1 MARKKSVSYSQF
13 ALWEQCPYS
22 WKLQYVDK
30 AIPWSDNI
38 HTLFGTAMHEV
49 LQEYIRVMYTKSI
62 VEADKLLLNEELEDR
77 MKKLFMEIMQRNG
90 GEQFCTKDEMTE
102 FYNDGLKIIDF
113 FKKKRGMYFSKKGY
127 ELLGIETALNWDL
140 PNNLKFKGFID
151 LIIKDNIRNR
161 IKIIDIKT
169 SSWGWN
175 KYAKADKN
183 KTDQLLL
190 YKSFYAKQHD
200 VPLDRIDVEY
210 FIVKRKLYEGM
221 DFPQRRVQTFIPA
234 NGTPSINKVVS
245 ELKVFMDDCFVN
257 GQHNTNKEYKKIATA
272 KNCKWCEF
280 KDRPD
285 LCDRKN

>member
-1 MARKKSVSYSQF
+1 MARKKSVSYSKF

-30 AIPWSDNI
+30 AITWSDNI

-62 VEADKLLLNEELEDR
+62 VEADKLLLEEELEDR
-77 MKKLFMEIMQRNG
+77 MKKLFMEIKMRNG
-90 GEQFCTKDEMTE
+90 GEEFCTKDEMME

-221 DFPQRRVQTFIPA
+221 DFPQRRVQTFVPA
-234 NGTPSINKVVS
+234 NGKPSINKVINR
-245 ELKVFMDDCFVN
+245 LQHFMNECYNEDGTFKDN
-257 GQHNTNKEYKKIATA
+257 DYKKCRT
-272 KNCKWCEF
+272 KKDCKAFTKC
-280 KDRPD
+280 KDLP
-285 LCDRKN
+285 

>member
-62 VEADKLLLNEELEDR
+62 VEADKLLLEEELEDR

-127 ELLGIETALNWDL
+127 ELLGPARACTYTVPCVLYDVTL
-140 PNNLKFKGFID
+140 HFYYTP
-151 LIIKDNIRNR
+151 
-161 IKIIDIKT
+161 T
-169 SSWGWN
+169 T
-175 KYAKADKN
+175 Y
-183 KTDQLLL
+183 LLSPSVL
-190 YKSFYAKQHD
+190 HVY
-200 VPLDRIDVEY
+200 VGVESQ
-210 FIVKRKLYEGM
+210 G
-221 DFPQRRVQTFIPA
+221 
-234 NGTPSINKVVS
+234 VS
-245 ELKVFMDDCFVN
+245 
-257 GQHNTNKEYKKIATA
+257 
-272 KNCKWCEF
+272 
-280 KDRPD
+280 
-285 LCDRKN
+285 

>member
-102 FYNDGLKIIDF
+102 FYNDGLKIIF
-113 FKKKRGMYFSKKGY
+113 G
-127 ELLGIETALNWDL
+127 
-140 PNNLKFKGFID
+140 
-151 LIIKDNIRNR
+151 R
-161 IKIIDIKT
+161 I
-169 SSWGWN
+169 
-175 KYAKADKN
+175 
-183 KTDQLLL
+183 
-190 YKSFYAKQHD
+190 
-200 VPLDRIDVEY
+200 
-210 FIVKRKLYEGM
+210 
-221 DFPQRRVQTFIPA
+221 
-234 NGTPSINKVVS
+234 
-245 ELKVFMDDCFVN
+245 
-257 GQHNTNKEYKKIATA
+257 
-272 KNCKWCEF
+272 
-280 KDRPD
+280 
-285 LCDRKN
+285 

>member
-13 ALWEQCPYS
+13 SLWCQCPYS

-38 HTLFGTAMHEV
+38 HTLFGSAMHEV
-49 LQEYIRVMYTKSI
+49 LQEYLRIMYTKTI
-62 VEADKLLLNEELEDR
+62 VEADKLLLEEELEDR

-113 FKKKRGMYFSKKGY
+113 FKRKRADYFSKKGY
-127 ELLGIETALNWDL
+127 ELLGIETALNYDL

-175 KYAKADKN
+175 KYTKADKN

-190 YKSFYAKQHD
+190 YKSFYSKQFD
-200 VPLDRIDVEY
+200 IPLDRIDVEY
-210 FIVKRKLYEGM
+210 FIVKRKLYENTE
-221 DFPQRRVQTFIPA
+221 FPQKRIQKFIPA
-234 NGTPSINKVVS
+234 NGKPSVNKVIKR
-245 ELKVFMDDCFVN
+245 LQDFMEECYDKDGNIISHDYQKC
-257 GQHNTNKEYKKIATA
+257 HPKSK
-272 KNCKWCEF
+272 CKAFTKC
-280 KDRPD
+280 KDIEI
-285 LCDRKN
+285 

>member
-1 MARKKSVSYSQF
+1 
-13 ALWEQCPYS
+13 
-22 WKLQYVDK
+22 
-30 AIPWSDNI
+30 
-38 HTLFGTAMHEV
+38 
-49 LQEYIRVMYTKSI
+49 
-62 VEADKLLLNEELEDR
+62 
-77 MKKLFMEIMQRNG
+77 MEIKMRNG
-90 GEQFCTKDEMTE
+90 GEEFCTKDEMME

-190 YKSFYAKQHD
+190 YKSFYSKQHD
-200 VPLDRIDVEY
+200 VPLERIDVEY

-221 DFPQRRVQTFIPA
+221 DFPQRRVQTFVPA
-234 NGTPSINKVVS
+234 NGKPSINKVINR
-245 ELKVFMDDCFVN
+245 LQHFMTECYHED
-257 GQHNTNKEYKKIATA
+257 GT
-272 KNCKWCEF
+272 F
-280 KDRPD
+280 KDVNYEKCRTKKDCKAFTKCKD
-285 LCDRKN
+285 LP